1 MSDGPDE
8 PGTGV
13 SGAKPAAIGIVGAG
27 WRAQYY
33 MRVAALCPDLFRVT
47 QVLTRNAVSAE
58 RVNVDWKIPAG
69 TEPAVFV
76 AHRPYDYV
84 VVAVPPGSA
93 PQIVKERVVAGVPV
107 LAETPPA
114 ADLQALVA
122 LYAALGPGSPLQVA
136 EQYQFQPQHWARLE
150 VARAGLIG
158 PVGSTRMSIAHG
170 YHGTSM
176 IRAALGV
183 GFEPVEISAG
193 VALDPVVHARDRGGW
208 AATLNVRA
216 STATT
221 AKLVFGDK
229 TGFYEFNDEQYF
241 SPVRSRHLT
250 INGQWG
256 EIVDDSVNYLAGPGH
271 AVRETLVREQ
281 TGVDGDLEGA
291 FLRSISLGERILY
304 QNPFAP
310 ARLSDDEL
318 GVAECMVRMHR
329 FTRGGP
335 PFYGLADA
343 CHDHYL
349 SLIISESAQS
359 GATLTSE
366 PQPWS
371 EASSLIDRRS

>member
-1 MSDGPDE
+1 MSA
-8 PGTGV
+8 TN
-13 SGAKPAAIGIVGAG
+13 PATIGIVGAG
-27 WRAQYY
+27 WRAEYY

-47 QVLTRNAVSAE
+47 QVLTRSAASAA
-58 RVNVDWKIPAG
+58 RISADWKIPAG
-69 TEPAVFV
+69 TELAVFL
-76 AHRPYDYV
+76 AHHTYDYV

-93 PQIVKERVVAGVPV
+93 PQIVKELVVAGVPV

-114 ADLQALVA
+114 NDLPALVA
-122 LYAALGPGSPLQVA
+122 LYATLGGGSPLQVA

-158 PVGSTRMSIAHG
+158 PVGSTRMSVAHG

-176 IRAALGV
+176 VRAALGV

-216 STATT
+216 STRTT
-221 AKLVFGDK
+221 ARLAFGDK

-241 SPVRSRHLT
+241 SPVRSRRLT
-250 INGQWG
+250 INGEWG

-271 AVRETLVREQ
+271 VVRAMLVREQ
-281 TGVDGDLEGA
+281 TGADGDLEGA
-291 FLRSISLGERILY
+291 FLRNISLGERILY

-318 GVAECMVRMHR
+318 AVAECMVRMHR
-329 FTRGGP
+329 FTQGGP
-335 PFYGLADA
+335 PYYGLADA

-349 SLIISESAQS
+349 SLLINESAQS
-359 GATLTSE
+359 GATLISE

-371 EASSLIDRRS
+371 EATSLIERSL